1 MKDEGRRLATA
12 SHAAATRILS
22 VEQAGVCRPGCCLAA
37 GRRSVTNMLVPER
50 LPAANQ
56 DSRDRASVEIDLL
69 TRVARLRAAASGE
82 QRAAVEVSG
91 MIGRLGHEE
100 LAGLLTAAIL
110 RLALDAG
117 SSPTRQ

>member
-1 MKDEGRRLATA
+1 
-12 SHAAATRILS
+12 
-22 VEQAGVCRPGCCLAA
+22 
-37 GRRSVTNMLVPER
+37 MLVPER
-50 LPAANQ
+50 LTAAYQ

-69 TRVARLRAAASGE
+69 ARVARLRAASSGE
-82 QRAAVEVSG
+82 QQAAAEVNG

-117 SSPTRQ
+117 SSPARQS